1 MIPAAMHQ
9 ALRNDANTSLHT
21 VRQCL
26 RDVRG
31 QLHRIESVADT
42 IRAMEPLYNAIDALV
57 CHGVQRGLVEAV
69 ERHVGNPDA
78 CFEILDEYID
88 QLVENRTDPTPTPG
102 KNQASQLA
110 MTYTVTRVDYWLGET
125 IKLLQD
131 ICEKH
136 IDEGEAVAKMLHEAY
151 DRPTV
156 GAEQDDT
163 RGLVDDVDPRH
174 RD

>member
-1 MIPAAMHQ
+1 MITAAMHH

-21 VRQCL
+21 ARQCL

-69 ERHVGNPDA
+69 EQHVGNPDA
-78 CFEILDEYID
+78 CFEILDGYVD
-88 QLVENRTDPTPTPG
+88 QLVANRTDPTPTPG
-102 KNQASQLA
+102 KSQISQMA
-110 MTYTVTRVDYWLGET
+110 TAYTATRIDYYMGET
-125 IKLLQD
+125 IKLLQE
-131 ICEKH
+131 ICDQH
-136 IDEGEAVAKMLHEAY
+136 IDEGEAVSKMLHEAY
-151 DRPTV
+151 DRPIV

-163 RGLVDDVDPRH
+163 RGLVNDVDPRH

>member
-1 MIPAAMHQ
+1 MITAAMHQ
-9 ALRNDANTSLHT
+9 ALRNDANQSLVN
-21 VRQCL
+21 VRNCL
-26 RDVRG
+26 SDARG
-31 QLHRIESVADT
+31 RVHRIESVGDT
-42 IRAMEPLYNAIDALV
+42 ISAMEPLYNAIDALV
-57 CHGVQRGLVEAV
+57 RHSVQRSLVEAV
-69 ERHVGNPDA
+69 EQHVGNPDA
-78 CFEILDEYID
+78 CFEILDEFVD
-88 QLVENRTDPTPTPG
+88 LLVANRTDPTPTPG

-110 MTYTVTRVDYWLGET
+110 MTFTVTRVDYWLAET

-136 IDEGEAVAKMLHEAY
+136 IDEGEAVTKMLQEAY
-151 DRPTV
+151 DRPIV